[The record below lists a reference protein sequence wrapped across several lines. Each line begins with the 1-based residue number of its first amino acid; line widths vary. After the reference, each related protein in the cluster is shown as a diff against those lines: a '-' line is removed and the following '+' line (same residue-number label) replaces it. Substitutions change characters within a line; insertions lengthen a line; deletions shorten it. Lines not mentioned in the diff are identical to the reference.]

1 MKVITQK
8 EFEENFDY
16 YSDLVGEKK
25 ETIEVVLDN
34 KKCIRLIPILDEEAI
49 K

>member
-8 EFEENFDY
+8 ELEDNFDY

-25 ETIEVVLDN
+25 ETIEVVLNN
-34 KKCIRLIPILDEEAI
+34 KKLVRLLPILDEEAI